1 MRSIILKS
9 FVLIILLF
17 NTSFSQE
24 SIDGH
29 WKGSILIMNTE
40 LGIIVCIETD
50 NDSITGKIDIP
61 QQNASNLSL
70 SNIHYDFPKLSFVL
84 EIPTGNAEFKG
95 EIIQDSIKGS
105 FQQSGIKGI
114 FTLSR
119 TSLDTQKVLEDEV
132 LPYIEEE
139 VTFHNGD
146 IKLSGTLTLP
156 EYPGKHPAVVMI
168 TGSGPQDRNEEIY
181 GFKIFKII
189 ADHFTKNG
197 IAVLRYDDRGVGE
210 STGNISESTTEDFA
224 GDVIEAVKYL
234 QTRNDIRHDNIGLCG
249 HSEGGIIAP
258 LVASKHK
265 DITFIIL
272 MAGTGVT
279 GEEIVLEQTEL
290 ILKAE
295 GMSDEEIKES
305 LEQSKKLFTDLKS
318 GKEKDEIISE
328 IRKQILGD
336 YKDMPEEQKEL
347 ITNKDEY
354 ADKTAN
360 SKYEQLSSPWMS
372 YFLSYDP
379 VPALEKVTCPV
390 LMLFGELDLQVS
402 VVQNEK
408 PMIDALIRGNNKDFE
423 VKTFPKANHLFQT
436 ANNGSPSEYPNLLK
450 EFIPDF
456 LDFISSWILERFSVS
471 R

>member
-1 MRSIILKS
+1 MRDIILKS
-9 FVLIILLF
+9 LVLLVFLF
-17 NTSFSQE
+17 NSSLSQE
-24 SIDGH
+24 DIDGR
-29 WKGSILIMNTE
+29 WEGSISIMNTE
-40 LGIIVCIETD
+40 LGIIVNFDTD
-50 NDSITGKIDIP
+50 NDSLTGTIDIP
-61 QQNASNLSL
+61 QQNASNLPL
-70 SNIHYDFPKLSFVL
+70 SNIRFNFPKLSFVL
-84 EIPTGNAEFKG
+84 EIPTGNAEFDG

-105 FQQSGIKGI
+105 FQQSGIKGT
-114 FTLSR
+114 FNLAKSSVDTL
-119 TSLDTQKVLEDEV
+119 DILENEV

-139 VTFHNGD
+139 VVFHNGD

-156 EYPGKHPAVVMI
+156 EYPGRHPAVVMI

-224 GDVIEAVKYL
+224 GDVTEAVKYL
-234 QTRNDIRHDNIGLCG
+234 QTRNDIRHDYIGLCG

-258 LVASKHK
+258 LVASQYK
-265 DITFIIL
+265 DIAFIIL

-279 GEEIVLEQTEL
+279 GEEVVLEQTEL

-295 GMSDEEIKES
+295 GMEDEEIKVS
-305 LEQSKKLFTDLKS
+305 LEQSKKLFSHLKS

-328 IRKQILGD
+328 LKKQVLESYEDIP
-336 YKDMPEEQKEL
+336 KEQKEL
-347 ITNKDEY
+347 ITDKDEY
-354 ADKTAN
+354 ADKIAK
-360 SKYEQLSSPWMS
+360 SKYEQLTSTWMS

-390 LMLFGELDLQVS
+390 LMLFSELDLQVS

-408 PMIDALIRGNNKDFE
+408 PMVAALVRGNNKDYE

-436 ANNGSPSEYPNLLK
+436 ANTGSPSEYADLPK
-450 EFIPDF
+450 EFVPGF
-456 LDFISSWILERFSVS
+456 LDFITSWILERFSVS